1 MRRREFIAGLGGAA
15 AWPMVARAQ
24 QPAMPVI
31 GFLNGASPVSFAPL
45 VAAFRQGLSD
55 TGYVEDRNVTIEYH
69 WAEGHYNRMP
79 DMAAD
84 LVHRQVAVI
93 AATGGDPSA
102 LAAMAATKTIPIVFS
117 AGGDPIKRGLVE
129 SLNRPGGNIT
139 GVYFFTAEMEGKRVG
154 LLHELVPTAATV
166 AALVNPTY
174 PDFATQLEEVDEAA
188 RSLGLQVRILRA
200 STEREIDMAFAAIAQ
215 LRAEAMVVCA
225 DPFFNSRRAQLVAL
239 AALHRLPAVYEQ
251 RVYVLAGGLMSY
263 GTSIT
268 EAYHQVGIYTGRILK
283 GEKPSDLPVVQS
295 AKFEF
300 VINLK
305 TAKTLGLDVP
315 PGLSARADEVIE

>member
-15 AWPMVARAQ
+15 AWPVIAWAQ

-31 GFLNGASPVSFAPL
+31 GFLNGASPVPWAPL

-55 TGYVEDRNVTIEYH
+55 TGYVEDRNVTIEYR
-69 WAEGHYNRMP
+69 WAEGHYDRMP
-79 DMAAD
+79 DLAAD